1 MNKYSGDASI
11 AWSGSSPLRTL
22 SWVIAM
28 RAEGSSLKGAGLI
41 KLLRIIICDF
51 SCDSVRGTLICISYV
66 TFTPVTQLLLPQI
79 EPNICL
85 ILASQLYKQ
94 DSLVDF
100 LSMCASSMKPDIDI

>member
-1 MNKYSGDASI
+1 
-11 AWSGSSPLRTL
+11 
-22 SWVIAM
+22 M

-51 SCDSVRGTLICISYV
+51 SCDSVRGTLMCISYV
-66 TFTPVTQLLLPQI
+66 TFTPVTQLLLTQI

-85 ILASQLYKQ
+85 ILVRKLYKQ

-100 LSMCASSMKPDIDI
+100 LSMCANTMKPDIDI